1 MLTLDIKDLYTN
13 IPIDETIQI
22 AENRTQKH
30 NDTQTKSQISLLLNT
45 ILKQNYFRYDD
56 KIYQPQKGVA
66 MGSPI
71 SGIMAET
78 FLQNLENTHIK
89 HIMENQAITLYT
101 RYVDDILIIYD
112 NRHITEDAIMKQINT
127 IHPNITFDL
136 TSEENNQISF
146 LDLKLIRLTDRIE
159 VDIYRKP
166 TTTDTT
172 IHNTSNHPHEH
183 KMAAYR
189 YMITRMTTLPL
200 TKARK
205 EAEWKTII
213 TIAQNNNYP
222 IHTLHKLRKKIENKT
237 HTKKEEN
244 YDSKWAIFTYHNH
257 TIRKITNLFKHTNI
271 RIAYRS
277 TNKIQNLMTHKQN
290 TQKSEHDE
298 SGIYQLTCN
307 TCKLNYVGQTSRN
320 LRQRHKEHTSYI
332 KKNNPTSAY
341 ALHILQN
348 RHEYGPLEETMTLL
362 QQESKRHKLLA
373 YEQLHI
379 QQQQKKGNLI
389 PEQTT
394 NTLNPLLKLMH
405 IKTRNM
411 ERSDISTT

>member
-1 MLTLDIKDLYTN
+1 MSVLCSL
-13 IPIDETIQI
+13 
-22 AENRTQKH
+22 AE
-30 NDTQTKSQISLLLNT
+30 I
-45 ILKQNYFRYDD
+45 
-56 KIYQPQKGVA
+56 
-66 MGSPI
+66 
-71 SGIMAET
+71 

-112 NRHITEDAIMKQINT
+112 NRHINEDAIINHINT
-127 IHPNITFDL
+127 IHPNIKFDP
-136 TSEENNQISF
+136 TTEEDNQISF
-146 LDLKLIRLTDRIE
+146 LDLKLIRLTDHIE

-172 IHNTSNHPHEH
+172 IHNTSNHPYEH

-200 TKARK
+200 TKTRK
-205 EAEWKTII
+205 ETEWKTIT

-222 IHTLHKLRKKIENKT
+222 IHTLNKLRRKIKNKT
-237 HTKKEEN
+237 HTKKEEK
-244 YDSKWAIFTYHNH
+244 DDTKWATFTYHNH

-271 RIAYRS
+271 KIAYRS
-277 TNKIQNLMTHKQN
+277 TNKIQNLMQHKQN
-290 TQKSEHDE
+290 THKPEHDK

-307 TCKLNYVGQTSRN
+307 TCKLNYIGQTSRN

-348 RHEYGPLEETMTLL
+348 RHEYGPLKETMTLL
-362 QQESKRHKLLA
+362 KQESNRHKLLA

-379 QQQQKKGNLI
+379 HLQQRNGNLI

-405 IKTRNM
+405 IKNTKM